1 MMRWVCFLFSFITV
15 LSRAEVIPLI
25 HAHAHND
32 YEHKRPLVDAL
43 SHGFCSVE
51 ADIHLVNGQLLVA
64 HNLMDARPEK
74 TLQAM
79 YLEPLRK
86 FAKKHNGKIYGS
98 EPRFFLLIDLKS
110 DFSKIYPVLEKVLG
124 EYSDVVT
131 KFEKASDVSQ
141 SKIENRKS
149 KISTKAVTVVLT
161 GNAQSATLPK
171 ETVRFAGIDGHLDQ
185 LPRMKMGDPVLWIS
199 ENWKSFFRW
208 NGKGEI
214 SKEEQAKLRD
224 YVERVH
230 AKGKLIRFWNA
241 PQTPVFWTEL
251 AHDGVDLLNA
261 DDLAGLETF
270 LLTNPYPGTLLDAP
284 QPAF

>member
-1 MMRWVCFLFSFITV
+1 M
-15 LSRAEVIPLI
+15 
-25 HAHAHND
+25 
-32 YEHKRPLVDAL
+32 
-43 SHGFCSVE
+43 
-51 ADIHLVNGQLLVA
+51 
-64 HNLMDARPEK
+64 
-74 TLQAM
+74 
-79 YLEPLRK
+79 
-86 FAKKHNGKIYGS
+86 
-98 EPRFFLLIDLKS
+98 
-110 DFSKIYPVLEKVLG
+110 LG
-124 EYSDVVT
+124 EYSDIVT
-131 KFEKASDVSQ
+131 KFEIGDLKSEDAATH
-141 SKIENRKS
+141 RKS
-149 KISTKAVTVVLT
+149 KILTNAVTVVLT

-185 LPRMKMGDPVLWIS
+185 LPRMKTGDPVLWIS

-224 YVERVH
+224 YVERAH

-241 PQTPVFWTEL
+241 PQSPVFWTEL

-284 QPAF
+284 QPF